1 MLRDTLGGLIEPM
14 QISAGVDP
22 LALTIQKQA
31 SDDSPSCL
39 ANPRPDRAESSL
51 TENATSPFQA
61 EPAHF
66 SILPRHFLWNSRS
79 PTASTSSTRRT
90 SGSSQVRRDGKGQP
104 RLHAAAVMLQRRV
117 QKFLDPCTVDDLV
130 KFLV

>member
-1 MLRDTLGGLIEPM
+1 MLRDTLVGLIESM

-61 EPAHF
+61 EPAQKLAELAGALCEHCEHCDRF
-66 SILPRHFLWNSRS
+66 DPI
-79 PTASTSSTRRT
+79 TASALGAGTEAERQNPGTLLIFE
-90 SGSSQVRRDGKGQP
+90 VK
-104 RLHAAAVMLQRRV
+104 
-117 QKFLDPCTVDDLV
+117 LV
-130 KFLV
+130 S